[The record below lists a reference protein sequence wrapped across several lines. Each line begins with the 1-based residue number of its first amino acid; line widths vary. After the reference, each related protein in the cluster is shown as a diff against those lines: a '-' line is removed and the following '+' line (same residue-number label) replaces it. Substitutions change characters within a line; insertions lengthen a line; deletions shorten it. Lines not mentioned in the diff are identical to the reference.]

1 MSVEDEQHRNVVLFV
16 FFASY
21 LYFYYIQT
29 KIDIV
34 RDWANRKCN
43 PLNMFIG
50 SLYMPN
56 DDSTKNFGTCVS
68 QYTTD
73 MIEKQ
78 VTNISNTTMGQMTTS
93 IDNLNRNLN
102 TLNKNVSNT
111 GLELNRRYDTT
122 NTSIRSLN
130 TLYGSENTAKSELNT
145 KITTFTGE
153 MLNIFNH
160 IKDYVKK

>member
-1 MSVEDEQHRNVVLFV
+1 MSGEDQQHSNVVLFV

-21 LYFYYIQT
+21 LYFYYVQS
-29 KIDIV
+29 KIDLQK
-34 RDWANRKCN
+34 DWLNRRCN

-56 DDSTKNFGTCVS
+56 DTSTKNFGTCVS

-78 VTNISNTTMGQMTTS
+78 VTDLSTTSIGQMTTS
-93 IDNLNRNLN
+93 INGLNNNMTRLN
-102 TLNKNVSNT
+102 QTVSNT
-111 GLELNRRYDTT
+111 SEFLNRRYDTP
-122 NTSIRSLN
+122 NTSIRDLN
-130 TLYGSENTAKSELNT
+130 ANFGTDTVAKAQLDT
-145 KITTFTGE
+145 KVTTFTGE

-160 IKDYVKK
+160 IKDYVKT